1 MLSMTSSRKKLEL
14 ELNKSPQL
22 NVEPALQS
30 EETKPISN
38 ISDGDEVKMATGNLN
53 YSTDKNTTHTE
64 NAELKEELNS
74 ELYNRMF
81 EEQEHYRNWLLSLP
95 PEEILFHA
103 FSYSVEKTF

>member
-38 ISDGDEVKMATGNLN
+38 ISDGDEVKMAT
-53 YSTDKNTTHTE
+53 
-64 NAELKEELNS
+64 
-74 ELYNRMF
+74 
-81 EEQEHYRNWLLSLP
+81 
-95 PEEILFHA
+95 EI
-103 FSYSVEKTF
+103 